1 MAIDFHP
8 VGGKRAPPPRTM
20 NDERWI
26 RRLQLGCE
34 EGGTA
39 TLLLTDARVRQAAP
53 LPVALKL
60 SLERFR
66 PQLLRVTVLKEKQG
80 RVGLRTEVE
89 FP

>member
-1 MAIDFHP
+1 
-8 VGGKRAPPPRTM
+8 M

-39 TLLLTDARVRQAAP
+39 TLLLTDARVKQAAP

-60 SLERFR
+60 SLERYR